1 MFLKAIISIIIGYL
15 FGCIQNPYILVK
27 LVKKVD
33 IRSIG
38 SGNAGATNV
47 SRILGFKFG
56 VLAGFLDVLKC
67 FLAVVLVKY
76 LFSRDYDYMLLSG
89 TACIIGHIFPLF
101 LGFKGGKGVAT
112 TIGLLAAFNP
122 VAAVAAVLIIVV
134 ITFVTNYVA
143 LGSILVYLL
152 FPMFFYIIKAP
163 LLSFIL
169 SILISIIGI
178 YKHKS
183 NLVRICTHKENGFFK
198 R

>member
-1 MFLKAIISIIIGYL
+1 MFLKAIISVIIGYL

-27 LVKKVD
+27 LIKKVD

-56 VLAGFLDVLKC
+56 ILAGFLDVLKC

-76 LFSRDYDYMLLSG
+76 VFASNYDYMLLSG

-122 VAAVAAVLIIVV
+122 VVAVAAVLIIAT

-152 FPMFFYIIKAP
+152 FPVFFYIIRVP
-163 LLSFIL
+163 TLSFIL
-169 SILISIIGI
+169 SFFISIVGI
-178 YKHKS
+178 YKHKL
-183 NLVRICTHKENGFFK
+183 NLVRIFTHKENGFFK